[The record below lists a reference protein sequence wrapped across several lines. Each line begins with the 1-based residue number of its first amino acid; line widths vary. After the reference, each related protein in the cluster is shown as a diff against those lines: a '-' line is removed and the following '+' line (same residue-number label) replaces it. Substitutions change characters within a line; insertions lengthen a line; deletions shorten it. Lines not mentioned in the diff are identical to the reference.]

1 MLLFSRKTISYR
13 TGRYCWNIPF
23 RRLNRYRNR
32 AESYRP
38 KYRGVPAC
46 FGYFGKFQSFSAIF
60 SFRTGTNVTGF
71 FWKNL
76 MLTATSDHHWSI
88 NLLDH
93 QQHRLLLRFSHLDLL
108 FSHCNHSLLHLL
120 SPCFVCSA
128 CWNSFS
134 TFLRISLCLE
144 ESRCK
149 I

>member
-1 MLLFSRKTISYR
+1 MLLFSRKTILYR

-38 KYRGVPAC
+38 KYRGVLAC
-46 FGYFGKFQSFSAIF
+46 FGYFGEFQSFSAIF